1 MPASRPA
8 RGREAWSG
16 RSQDPGYLHQWR
28 PVPSLSQ
35 GDQLTALPRI
45 TSSCPVTVPGLSQSP
60 PQETPALQLGH
71 GELPHQGGGAVD
83 EVQEEEG
90 QGADP
95 QTV

>member
-1 MPASRPA
+1 M
-8 RGREAWSG
+8 
-16 RSQDPGYLHQWR
+16 
-28 PVPSLSQ
+28 PSLSQ

-71 GELPHQGGGAVD
+71 GELPHQGGGAVG
-83 EVQEEEG
+83 EVREEVG

-95 QTV
+95 QDSVKKDWSRAP

>member
-45 TSSCPVTVPGLSQSP
+45 TSFYPVTVPGLSQSP